1 MKELQLTKS
10 IVFLDLETTG
20 INIST
25 DRIVE
30 ISVIKFNPND
40 TEVEKTVR
48 VNPTKPIPKAA
59 SAIHGITDKD
69 VVNEPTFDRFAKSF
83 LDFIN
88 GCDIGGFNV
97 LRFDIPLLQE
107 EFKRCNLTWDL
118 TNISLVDPMII
129 FHKKEPRHLNKEPRD
144 LNAAYQKY
152 CGMPLEGA
160 HQAGTDA
167 RASKDILVEQVRYY
181 SDIGETIEELHS
193 FCTSRNP
200 DWLDDRGQ
208 LINTN
213 DGPTLGFGKYSGHLI
228 SEVAK
233 NDQGY
238 LDWIL
243 GTDFDPLVKELIKK
257 IMEDVSS

>member
-1 MKELQLTKS
+1 MEGLQLKKS

-20 INIST
+20 INIRT

-30 ISVIKFNPND
+30 ISVIKFNPDD

-48 VNPTKPIPKAA
+48 VHPTIPIPKAA
-59 SAIHGITDKD
+59 SAIHGITDED
-69 VVNEPTFDRFAKSF
+69 VMNEPPFDRFAKSF

-118 TNISLVDPMII
+118 TNISLIDPMVI
-129 FHKKEPRHLNKEPRD
+129 FHKKEPRD

-152 CGMPLEGA
+152 CGTALEGA
-160 HQAGTDA
+160 HQAVTDA
-167 RASKDILVEQVRYY
+167 RAAKDILVGQIKYY

-193 FCTSRNP
+193 FCNLRNP
-200 DWLDDRGQ
+200 DWIDDRGQ
-208 LINTN
+208 VINTD
-213 DGPTLGFGKYSGHLI
+213 DGPTFGFGKYYGLLI

-233 NDQGY
+233 DDQGY

-243 GTDFDPLVKELIKK
+243 GTDFDPLVKQLIKK
-257 IMEDVSS
+257 IMENVSS